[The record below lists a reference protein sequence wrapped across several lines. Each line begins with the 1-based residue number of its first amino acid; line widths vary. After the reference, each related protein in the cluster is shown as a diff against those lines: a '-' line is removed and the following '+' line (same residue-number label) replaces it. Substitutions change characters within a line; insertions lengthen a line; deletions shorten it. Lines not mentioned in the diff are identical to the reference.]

1 MTRSSNSQ
9 QKASGH
15 GANRPWRQQRSVHS
29 LAALT
34 DLLPINAE
42 LNSSGFNLFDDET
55 NGATEDKTY

>member
-1 MTRSSNSQ
+1 VPI
-9 QKASGH
+9 GH
-15 GANRPWRQQRSVHS
+15 GVSSDQFTS

-42 LNSSGFNLFDDET
+42 LNSSGVNLFDDET